1 MQLRWLLK
9 DEFGYDGIDT
19 KKVLQYRYMREVM
32 NKKLM
37 EERGSSYREKVW
49 SPWMDVETVEEA
61 QEK

>member
-1 MQLRWLLK
+1 MMQMRWLLK
-9 DEFGYDGIDT
+9 DEFGYDGMDT

-49 SPWMDVETVEEA
+49 SPWMDVPTVEE
-61 QEK
+61 K